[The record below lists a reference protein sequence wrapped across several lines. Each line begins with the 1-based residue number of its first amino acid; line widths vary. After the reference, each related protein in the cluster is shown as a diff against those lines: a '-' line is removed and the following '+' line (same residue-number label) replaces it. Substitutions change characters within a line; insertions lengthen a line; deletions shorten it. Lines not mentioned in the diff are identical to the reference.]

1 MKLVCTQS
9 DLNTNLS
16 LVSRAVPSRPT
27 HPVLGNI
34 LLAADRE
41 TQQVTLTA
49 FDLSLGIQTGF
60 VATVEESGEIAI
72 PAKLLNDIV
81 SRLPEGEITLEDEEG
96 ATASA
101 SVSARGHD
109 NPSGIPS
116 DRAQAAQNDLKSES
130 GTALPQEDRIIVTL
144 TSTSGRY
151 QMRGMSAGEFP
162 ELPQVDAGVA
172 VRLPTEA
179 LIEGLRG
186 SLFATSSD
194 ETKQVLTG
202 VHLTMQQDSLE
213 FAATDGHRL
222 AVVQTTNKDSADSAS
237 VAAPE
242 ELAVATSG
250 APGEQVERASNTSQL
265 EFTVPARALR
275 EIERMLGIRQSTDT
289 VALHFEQGQIV
300 FQGGD
305 RALSDSEIEQSSGSL
320 PLYYRLTTRT
330 LEGQYPAYRQLI
342 PRQFQRQI
350 TIERR
355 QLLSAVERIAVLA
368 DQKNNIVKFS
378 IDSENQQ
385 LSLSV
390 EAQDVGSGQESMS
403 AQVTGDSIDI
413 AFNVKYL
420 IDGLKALSTSDI
432 QMQMNAANS
441 PVILTPL
448 GGLKMIY
455 LIMPVQLRN

>member
-27 HPVLGNI
+27 HPVLGNV
-34 LLAADRE
+34 LLAADKQ

-49 FDLSLGIQTGF
+49 FDLSLGIQTSF

-96 ATASA
+96 AAASV

-109 NPSGIPS
+109 SEQAAPNDLESGI
-116 DRAQAAQNDLKSES
+116 

-162 ELPQVDAGVA
+162 ELPQVEAGVA

-179 LIEGLRG
+179 LVEGLRG

-222 AVVQTTNKDSADSAS
+222 AVVQTTNQDSADSAS
-237 VAAPE
+237 EAAPE

-250 APGEQVERASNTSQL
+250 ASGEQIEPAAHTSQL

-275 EIERMLGIRQSTDT
+275 EIERMLGMRQSTDT
-289 VALHFEQGQIV
+289 VSLHFEQGQIV
-300 FQGGD
+300 FQGGEQT
-305 RALSDSEIEQSSGSL
+305 LSNSEAGQSSGSL
-320 PLYYRLTTRT
+320 PRYYRLTTRT

-385 LSLSV
+385 LALSV
-390 EAQDVGSGQESMS
+390 EAQDVGSGQEAMS
-403 AQVTGDSIDI
+403 AQVSGDSIDI

-455 LIMPVQLRN
+455 LIMPVQLRS